1 MGIKIDTLPPALR
14 AQVEAKLMAE
24 DTRRLASSPVNVHR
38 IAQDAPDAPGCT
50 QTRPETSGRD
60 TRAVARAVARK
71 RQPNKTEARYAAEM
85 LRGLDA
91 RYEAVTF
98 RLSNGHRYTPDW
110 VVFDSAG
117 RLLSCHEVKGSYRF
131 HSHGRARLAFDQAA
145 VEFPGITWFW
155 ATLTSQGWER
165 RKS

>member
-1 MGIKIDTLPPALR
+1 MGIKIETLPPSLR
-14 AQVEAKLMAE
+14 AQVESKLRAE
-24 DTRRLASSPVNVHR
+24 DTRRLESSPVNAHR
-38 IAQDAPDAPGCT
+38 IAHDAHDASGCT

-60 TRAVARAVARK
+60 TRAVAPRK

-145 VEFPGITWFW
+145 VEFSGITWFW
-155 ATLTSQGWER
+155 ATRTGQGWEQ

>member
-24 DTRRLASSPVNVHR
+24 DARRLASSPVNAPR
-38 IAQDAPDAPGCT
+38 IAQDAPERGT
-50 QTRPETSGRD
+50 GKETGGRAAGG
-60 TRAVARAVARK
+60 TAAKKRR

-117 RLLSCHEVKGSYRF
+117 RLSCHEVKGSYRF

-145 VEFPGITWFW
+145 LEFPGITWFW
-155 ATLTSQGWER
+155 ATLTSRGWER
-165 RKS
+165 RKA

>member
-14 AQVEAKLMAE
+14 AQVEAKLRAE
-24 DTRRLASSPVNVHR
+24 DKRRLLASSPVNAHR
-38 IAQDAPDAPGCT
+38 IAKDAQDAQDESGCT
-50 QTRPETSGRD
+50 QTRPDTSGCD
-60 TRAVARAVARK
+60 TRAVARK

-145 VEFPGITWFW
+145 LEFPGITWVW
-155 ATLTSQGWER
+155 ATLTSRGWEQ